1 MKLILGRLA
10 LLLLVMLIGVS
21 IGRRT
26 EMPMQQQSA
35 LSTEEFCACGPGPG
49 ILIRDAQGRERLAN
63 RVCNCVGRE

>member
-1 MKLILGRLA
+1 MKPILGRLA

-35 LSTEEFCACGPGPG
+35 QDEVCMPGPG
-49 ILIRDAQGRERLAN
+49 IEIDGKWYDT
-63 RVCNCVGRE
+63 VCHRRTGQ